1 MTKNKPI
8 VWTKQNNEIALLLAE
23 GYTTR
28 EVSER
33 VGVSEKTVSRRRADP
48 EFMAEV
54 DRLTLMIGI
63 ASRAERLK
71 IVNRVLRQK
80 IKEEL
85 GTVETEKDLLDWLKY
100 AQSETDGIRLNLI
113 GNLASI
119 LANDPSLA
127 GSGQTGT
134 IDEDGE
140 E

>member
-1 MTKNKPI
+1 M
-8 VWTKQNNEIALLLAE
+8 WTKQNSDIALLLAE
-23 GYTTR
+23 GYTIR

-33 VGVSEKTVSRRRADP
+33 VGVSDKTVVRRKADP
-48 EFMAEV
+48 EFMQEV

-80 IKEEL
+80 IRQEIVD
-85 GTVETEKDLLDWLKY
+85 TDKDLLDWLKY
-100 AQSETDGIRLNLI
+100 AQSETDGVKLNLV
-113 GNLASI
+113 GNLAAI
-119 LANDPSLA
+119 LTNDPSLA

-134 IDEDGE
+134 DVEDGE

>member
-1 MTKNKPI
+1 MTQNKPI
-8 VWTKQNNEIALLLAE
+8 VWTKQNSDIALLLAE
-23 GYTTR
+23 GYTIR

-33 VGVSEKTVSRRRADP
+33 VGVSDKTVVRRKADP
-48 EFMAEV
+48 EFMQEV

-80 IKEEL
+80 IRQEIVD
-85 GTVETEKDLLDWLKY
+85 TDKDLLDWLKY
-100 AQSETDGIRLNLI
+100 AQSETDGVKLNLV

-119 LANDPSLA
+119 LTNDPSLA

-134 IDEDGE
+134 ISEDGE